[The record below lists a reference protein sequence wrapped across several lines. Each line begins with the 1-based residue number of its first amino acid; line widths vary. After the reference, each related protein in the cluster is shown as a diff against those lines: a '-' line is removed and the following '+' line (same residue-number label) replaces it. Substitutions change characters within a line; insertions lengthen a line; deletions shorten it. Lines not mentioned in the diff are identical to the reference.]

1 MQFKKEGF
9 PSVSEIVIC
18 TVKKILHNSV
28 FVVLDE
34 YKDREGI
41 IHISEIAPGRIRS
54 IREYVRE
61 GRKVVCSILRV
72 YQERNHIELSL
83 RRVTTSMRIK
93 KNEELKMEQKSEK
106 ILEMISRAL
115 KVPFAAFYND
125 VGMKIISKYGSLH
138 ACFQLL
144 NNEPGLI
151 TELGIDKK
159 IADSI
164 SDLVTQRFKPPE
176 VKLSKTLSIKCMSS
190 NGIEVIKR
198 ALKKAVII
206 AEAKKYDFKISYLGA
221 PSYRMTITASD
232 YKSANSIMDELVSTV
247 VNDVKSHEGEADI
260 VK

>member
-9 PSVSEIVIC
+9 PAVSEIVIC

-41 IHISEIAPGRIRS
+41 IHISEIAPGRIRT

-61 GRKVVCSILRV
+61 GRKIICSILRV

-93 KNEELKMEQKSEK
+93 KNDELKMEQKSEK
-106 ILEMISRAL
+106 ILEMISRSL
-115 KVPFAAFYND
+115 KVPFSAFYND
-125 VGMKIISKYGSLH
+125 VGMKIIKKHGSLH

-144 NNEPGLI
+144 NAEPNIL

-159 IADSI
+159 IIGSI
-164 SDLVTQRFKPPE
+164 SELVAQRFKPPE
-176 VKLSKTLSIKCMSS
+176 IKLSKTLAIKCMSP
-190 NGIEVIKR
+190 NGIEVIKN
-198 ALKKAVII
+198 ALKKAVIV
-206 AEAKKYDFKISYLGA
+206 AESKKFDLKMSYLGA
-221 PSYRMTITASD
+221 PSYRMTIIAPD

-247 VNDVKSHEGEADI
+247 VTDVKAHEGEADI